1 MALASLLTVVS
12 WPTNV
17 KYEIFSQERQF
28 LQGAVGLHCGRFCW
42 TTQRLQQHL
51 AYIPKKLGFNPCFQA
66 LTAQARQ
73 VPYEAVSFPKHV
85 QGLTRRESLPT
96 LGPQTEQITVL
107 TQKRQVWQQEL
118 EECKNQLEIHAMPPS
133 ALEIGAQIGD
143 ALSDATQN
151 WFRKHYPQGPSP
163 DEKQEL
169 IDQWIQILCIEFGEN
184 NPAYDN
190 WLAFVFLA
198 WGDHW
203 LPELIAAFMD
213 KEKKHMW

>member
-107 TQKRQVWQQEL
+107 TQKTSGL
-118 EECKNQLEIHAMPPS
+118 A
-133 ALEIGAQIGD
+133 AGAG
-143 ALSDATQN
+143 
-151 WFRKHYPQGPSP
+151 G
-163 DEKQEL
+163 
-169 IDQWIQILCIEFGEN
+169 
-184 NPAYDN
+184 
-190 WLAFVFLA
+190 
-198 WGDHW
+198 
-203 LPELIAAFMD
+203 M
-213 KEKKHMW
+213 